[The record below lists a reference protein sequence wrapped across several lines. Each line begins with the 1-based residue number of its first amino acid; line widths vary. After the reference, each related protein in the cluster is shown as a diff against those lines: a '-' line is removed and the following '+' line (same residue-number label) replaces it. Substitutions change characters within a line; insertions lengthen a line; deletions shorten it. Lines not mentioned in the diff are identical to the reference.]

1 MATTTPPA
9 VEPSPPDVKEPT
21 ASSSMRE
28 RARKLTPFR
37 IVSTLIVLVFVVLVV
52 YPLGTVVYRLFVPD
66 GSPSLAPFREAFSQP
81 GIGKVILNTVIL
93 VAVSGVLS
101 LIIGSFLAWLSERTD
116 ARLKPI
122 AAMLPIMPFL
132 LPPIGGAIGWTILL
146 SDKAGYLNVLIRS
159 ALSLVGVHMDT
170 GPFDVYS
177 WYGMIILYTLYQIP
191 FAFMLVSAGLNSI
204 DPQLE
209 EAARMSGHGRLATLR
224 KVTFPALKPSI
235 GGAGLLMVWFGFSL
249 FAIPVIIGPRAG
261 IEVLAVRIVN
271 LLTFSYPAQI
281 EPAVGLS
288 SVLVV
293 FVGTA
298 WYFQGRIL
306 RSGRN
311 AAVGGKG
318 RRSAP
323 QRLGIWRRPAQG
335 VLLLY
340 PLLTLV
346 LPIIA
351 FLIVA
356 FTGYWSANIR
366 WSAVSFKM
374 FDTVLFQNVQNQDA
388 LKTSLML
395 AVLGA
400 TIGIVVATLIALRLR
415 GMGRA
420 RGRVIDAIIKLPVI
434 FSPIVVGVAF
444 ILSLG
449 GSPFSLS
456 GTFVILLLAYLVLFI
471 PQGTVT
477 ADAAAAQIAPE
488 LIEAARVSGA
498 NENRILRRIQLP
510 LMMPSLAG
518 GWALMFVWMVGE
530 LNASALLAGA
540 GTQVIGFQI
549 LDIVTSGTLGVLS
562 AIVLLLTLA
571 NVIIIGLS
579 VLLTRSR
586 LFTGVRTVA
595 N

>member
-1 MATTTPPA
+1 MTPPA
-9 VEPSPPDVKEPT
+9 VESSPPPVAKVPLT
-21 ASSSMRE
+21 GRLRE

-37 IVSTLIVLVFVVLVV
+37 VVTGLVVLVFALLVV
-52 YPLGTVVYRLFVPD
+52 YTLGTVVFRLFFPN
-66 GSPSLAPFREAFSQP
+66 GGFSLAPFRLAFTQP
-81 GIGKVILNTVIL
+81 GIGKVILNTIII

-101 LIIGSFLAWLSERTD
+101 LIIGSLLAWISERTD
-116 ARLKPI
+116 ARLRPI
-122 AAMLPIMPFL
+122 ASLLPVMPFL

-146 SDKAGYLNVLIRS
+146 SDKAGYLNVILRW
-159 ALSLVGVHMDT
+159 LLDHVGVHLQT
-170 GPFDVYS
+170 GPFNVYS

-209 EAARMSGHGRLATLR
+209 EAARVSGYGRLKTLR
-224 KVTFPALKPSI
+224 KVTLPALKPSI

-249 FAIPVIIGPRAG
+249 FAVPIIIGPRAN

-293 FVGTA
+293 FVGAA

-318 RRSAP
+318 RRADP
-323 QRLGIWRRPAQG
+323 QKLGIWRRPAQA

-346 LPIIA
+346 LPVIA

-356 FTGYWSANIR
+356 LTGYWSANIR
-366 WSAVSFKM
+366 WGNASFKM
-374 FDTVLFQNVQNQDA
+374 FQTVIFQNFQTQTA
-388 LKTSLML
+388 LKTSVILG
-395 AVLGA
+395 VVGA
-400 TIGIVVATLIALRLR
+400 TIGIVAATLVALYLR
-415 GMGRA
+415 RAGRV
-420 RGRVIDAIIKLPVI
+420 RGRVVDAIIKLPAI

-444 ILSLG
+444 ILSVG
-449 GSPFSLS
+449 GSPLELS
-456 GTFVILLLAYLVLFI
+456 GTFTILLLAYVVLFI

-477 ADAAAAQIAPE
+477 ADTAAAQIAPE
-488 LIEAARVSGA
+488 LIEAARISGA
-498 NENRILRRIQLP
+498 AENRILRRIQLP
-510 LMMPSLAG
+510 LMFPSLAA

-540 GTQVIGFQI
+540 GTQVIGFQL

-562 AIVLLLTLA
+562 ALVLLLTVA
-571 NVIIIGLS
+571 NLIIIGLS
-579 VLLTRSR
+579 VLLTRSKV
-586 LFTGVRTVA
+586 FSGVRTVV
-595 N
+595 